1 MSLKELRGLTEN
13 REIFNTDQG
22 AQYTSKEF
30 QDVLQ
35 SAEVKISMDGK
46 GRAID
51 NVCIE
56 RFWRTIKY
64 DEVYL
69 KDYVNMKEAKREI
82 GNFIRKYN
90 EERPH
95 ESLGGLTPIMLYD
108 KV

>member
-1 MSLKELRGLTEN
+1 MCFKVPESRSVWT
-13 REIFNTDQG
+13 
-22 AQYTSKEF
+22 
-30 QDVLQ
+30 V
-35 SAEVKISMDGK
+35 K

-108 KV
+108 KVKTITG

>member
-1 MSLKELRGLTEN
+1 M
-13 REIFNTDQG
+13 
-22 AQYTSKEF
+22 
-30 QDVLQ
+30 LQ

-108 KV
+108 KVKQSQDEQESKPDYPPKKDSVAV